1 MSDMAIGAL
10 ARKAGLAPSAIR
22 YYESQGLL
30 PKPLRRAG
38 QRRYCARDLGRLRI
52 IQLAL
57 AAGFT
62 VAETRIFL
70 TGFSSDVAPAARW
83 RALAER
89 KLAEINE
96 QMERCSRMKE
106 LLESNFRCKCPT
118 LANCERGFVRA
129 CEAAGPRG
137 GAPKGPR
144 GARSRGLTPR

>member
-1 MSDMAIGAL
+1 MSDMPIGAL
-10 ARKAGLAPSAIR
+10 ARMAGLAPSAIR

-30 PKPLRRAG
+30 PKPVRRAG
-38 QRRYCARDLGRLRI
+38 QRRYSPQDLGRLRI

-62 VAETRIFL
+62 VAETRTFL
-70 TGFSSDVAPAARW
+70 TGFSAEVAPAARW
-83 RALAER
+83 RTLAER
-89 KLAEINE
+89 KLAQLDE

-129 CEAAGPRG
+129 RAAPEPHVRRPKRPR
-137 GAPKGPR
+137 
-144 GARSRGLTPR
+144 